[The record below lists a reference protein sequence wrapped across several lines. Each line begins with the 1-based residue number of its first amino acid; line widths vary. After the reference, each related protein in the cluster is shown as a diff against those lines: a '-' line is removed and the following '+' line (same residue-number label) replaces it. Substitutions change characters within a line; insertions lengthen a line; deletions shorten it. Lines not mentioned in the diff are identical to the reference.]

1 MAHLDIIEK
10 KFENFI
16 YIFIYIV
23 PDNSKS
29 NLEKSILICF
39 LCNVFGKMPLAETS
53 SFFIITLTKR
63 N

>member
-1 MAHLDIIEK
+1 MAQFGPDEK

-39 LCNVFGKMPLAETS
+39 LCNVF
-53 SFFIITLTKR
+53 
-63 N
+63 

>member
-1 MAHLDIIEK
+1 MAQIDNSEK
-10 KFENFI
+10 NFKIFI

-39 LCNVFGKMPLAETS
+39 LCSDL
-53 SFFIITLTKR
+53 
-63 N
+63 

>member
-1 MAHLDIIEK
+1 MAQFDKFEK
-10 KFENFI
+10 KIKNFI

-39 LCNVFGKMPLAETS
+39 LCSGFPKKFYFGKTA
-53 SFFIITLTKR
+53 FFKLL
-63 N
+63 